1 MSGAPQPDRA
11 SPLTAPPAEG
21 AWWTSEQERV
31 ALTRRLFDDTAG
43 DYDRIEKLIG
53 FGSGPWY
60 RRQALLRAGLKAG
73 MRVLDVAAGTGLVTR
88 EAIRVVGD
96 AAAVWALDP
105 SPGML
110 AQARRHLR
118 VPTLLAVGEAIPCR
132 DNSFDFLA
140 MGYALRH
147 LADLDVV
154 FAEFYRVLA
163 PGGRVCV
170 LEITKPASSL
180 GTALLKAYMRT
191 FIPLVARLLARRRD
205 TPLLWRYF
213 WDTID
218 ACVPPEAVLEALRRA
233 GFADVSRY
241 VELGIFSEY
250 TGTK

>member
-1 MSGAPQPDRA
+1 LSSPPPPEGT
-11 SPLTAPPAEG
+11 SPLVAPPGEG
-21 AWWTSEQERV
+21 AYWRSEEERL
-31 ALTRRLFDDTAG
+31 ALTRRLFDDTAA

-53 FGSGPWY
+53 FGSGSWY
-60 RRQALLRAGLKAG
+60 RRQALRRAGLKEG

-88 EAIRVVGD
+88 EAIGVVGD
-96 AAAVWALDP
+96 ASLVWALDP

-110 AQARRHLR
+110 AQARRTLA
-118 VPTLLAVGEAIPCR
+118 VPTLLAVGEAIPCG
-132 DNSFDFLA
+132 DGCFDFVA

-147 LADLDVV
+147 LANLDVV
-154 FAEFYRVLA
+154 FAEFHRVLA

-170 LEITKPASSL
+170 LEITKPASRL

-191 FIPLVARLLARRRD
+191 FVPLAARLLARRRE
-205 TPLLWRYF
+205 TPLLWRYY

-218 ACVPPEAVLEALRRA
+218 ACVPPEAVLAALRRA
-233 GFADVSRY
+233 GFADASRY

>member
-1 MSGAPQPDRA
+1 MTSPPPSDGA
-11 SPLTAPPAEG
+11 SPLVAPPAGG
-21 AWWTSEQERV
+21 AYWCSEEERL
-31 ALTRRLFDDTAG
+31 ALTRRLFDDTAS

-53 FGSGPWY
+53 FGSGSWY
-60 RRQALLRAGLKAG
+60 RRQALLRAGLREG

-88 EAIRVVGD
+88 EAVRVVGEPSL
-96 AAAVWALDP
+96 VWALDP

-110 AQARRHLR
+110 AQARRTLA
-118 VPTLLAVGEAIPCR
+118 VPTLLALGESIPCR
-132 DNSFDFLA
+132 DGRFDFVA

-154 FAEFYRVLA
+154 FAEFHRVLA

-170 LEITKPASSL
+170 LEITKPGGRV

-191 FIPLVARLLARRRD
+191 FVPLAARLLARRRD
-205 TPLLWRYF
+205 TPLLWRYY

-218 ACVPPEAVLEALRRA
+218 ACVPPQAVLAALRRA
-233 GFADVSRY
+233 GFADASRY

-250 TGTK
+250 TATK

>member
-1 MSGAPQPDRA
+1 MSAPSRPEGA
-11 SPLTAPPAEG
+11 SPLTGPPAKG
-21 AWWTSEQERV
+21 AYWRREDERV

-43 DYDRIEKLIG
+43 DYNRIEKLIG
-53 FGSGPWY
+53 FGSGSWY
-60 RRQALLRAGLKAG
+60 RRQALLRAGLKEG

-88 EAIRVVGD
+88 EAVRLAGEPTL
-96 AAAVWALDP
+96 VWALDP

-110 AQARRHLR
+110 AQARRTLA
-118 VPTLLAVGEAIPCR
+118 VPTLLALGESMPCR
-132 DNSFDFLA
+132 DGQFDFVA

-170 LEITKPASSL
+170 LEITKPPSRAA
-180 GTALLKAYMRT
+180 TALLKAYMRT
-191 FIPLVARLLARRRD
+191 FVPLVARLLARRRD
-205 TPLLWRYF
+205 TPLLWRYY

-218 ACVPPEAVLEALRRA
+218 ACVPPEAVLAALRRA
-233 GFADVSRY
+233 GFADASRY

>member
-1 MSGAPQPDRA
+1 MTSPSPPEGA
-11 SPLTAPPAEG
+11 SPLVAPPAGG
-21 AWWTSEQERV
+21 AYWRHEEERI
-31 ALTRRLFDDTAG
+31 ALTRRLFDDTAS

-53 FGSGPWY
+53 FGSGAWY
-60 RRQALLRAGLKAG
+60 RRQALLRAGLKEG

-88 EAIRVVGD
+88 EAVRVAGEPSL
-96 AAAVWALDP
+96 VWALDP
-105 SPGML
+105 SLGML
-110 AQARRHLR
+110 AQARRTLR
-118 VPTLLAVGEAIPCR
+118 VPTLLALAEAIPCR
-132 DNSFDFLA
+132 DGQFHFIA

-154 FAEFYRVLA
+154 FAEFHRVLA

-170 LEITKPASSL
+170 LEITKPASRV
-180 GTALLKAYMRT
+180 GTALLKAYMRI
-191 FIPLVARLLARRRD
+191 FVPLAARLVARRRD

-213 WDTID
+213 WDTIE
-218 ACVPPEAVLEALRRA
+218 ACVPPQAVLAALGRA